1 MIIARYTIYLDE
13 NMDKKLKKIMAINKI
28 NMKSK
33 AIKMCIENAFERN
46 YNDMTLSELNNK
58 LNKLIY
64 RQSVNKKLI
73 EQIFCNMG
81 FQDNESIEK
90 DPILKKF
97 YDDLNSYK
105 WWYD

>member
-1 MIIARYTIYLDE
+1 MTISRYTIYLDE
-13 NMDKKLKKIMAINKI
+13 NMDKKLKKIMEINKI

-33 AIKMCIENAFERN
+33 AIKMCIETAFERN

-105 WWYD
+105 RWYD